1 MEPEIKY
8 TLEPVA
14 ESPSPSIDDEV
25 EIDEDLAVIRDR
37 SSLCLHVAWACVVI
51 AIIASF
57 IGARLPN

>member
-14 ESPSPSIDDEV
+14 ESPSPSVDDEV
-25 EIDEDLAVIRDR
+25 DDEDRVVIRDR

-57 IGARLPN
+57 IGSRLQD